1 MPHLHFRVRPQ
12 PASAHPLP
20 LPASGEREGPA
31 KREGEGHPAPAP
43 MADAVVVL
51 GCRGAAGLTRRLD
64 YGLRLFQSGAAPLLL
79 LSGGGAGSV
88 PEAEIMRR
96 MALARGVPDAEL
108 LVEPGSRDT
117 IENARESARLLRP
130 RGGRVVL
137 LVSDRAHLPRA
148 ALLFRLAGLRVVR
161 WAGVPPP
168 SILWE
173 IDAIVRECVALP
185 RSLARALR
193 HPTQVD
199 H

>member
-1 MPHLHFRVRPQ
+1 
-12 PASAHPLP
+12 
-20 LPASGEREGPA
+20 
-31 KREGEGHPAPAP
+31 

-51 GCRGAAGLTRRLD
+51 GCGGTAGLARRLD
-64 YGLRLFQSGAAPLLL
+64 YGIRLFQAGAAPLLL

-96 MALARGVPDAEL
+96 MALARGVPDAAL

-117 IENARESARLLRP
+117 IENARESARSLRP

-148 ALLFRLAGLRVVR
+148 VLLFRLARLRVAG
-161 WAGVPPP
+161 WAAVPPP

-173 IDAIVRECVALP
+173 IDAVVRECVALP
-185 RSLARALR
+185 RSLVRAFLR
-193 HPTQVD
+193 PAPAD
-199 H
+199 